1 MEEKK
6 NLDYATKLDLEKS
19 DHRINT
25 RISDEVRK
33 INEKMTENREE
44 TNTRLGKLES
54 SLDLNN
60 RETRTLNSSVR
71 DLNGSVKEL
80 STIVRQRDIDVI
92 KLQHRMD
99 VSEDTLGRKGKKNH
113 RKRRAYR
120 RRSTNHLY
128 REKGRCITS
137 VRHKNATNRINRSRL
152 RLYRKKFNQ
161 RTY

>member
-6 NLDYATKLDLEKS
+6 DLDYATKLDLEKS

-44 TNTRLGKLES
+44 TNTRLGKLEN

-80 STIVRQRDIDVI
+80 STIIRQRDIDVI

-99 VSEDTLGRKGKKNH
+99 VNEDTLGRIESETSAKKSDML
-113 RKRRAYR
+113 KLV
-120 RRSTNHLY
+120 TTI
-128 REKGRCITS
+128 ITVVAGSGGLIS
-137 VRHKNATNRINRSRL
+137 VMAPLIIR
-152 RLYRKKFNQ
+152 
-161 RTY
+161 

>member
-6 NLDYATKLDLEKS
+6 SLDYATKLDLEKS
-19 DHRINT
+19 DHRLNS

-33 INEKMTENREE
+33 INEKMNDNQVD
-44 TNTRLGKLES
+44 TNERLGKLES

-80 STIVRQRDIDVI
+80 STIIRQRDIDVI

-99 VSEDTLGRKGKKNH
+99 VNEDTLGRIESETSAKKTDML
-113 RKRRAYR
+113 KLVTTILTVVAG
-120 RRSTNHLY
+120 SGGL
-128 REKGRCITS
+128 IS
-137 VRHKNATNRINRSRL
+137 VLAPLLIK
-152 RLYRKKFNQ
+152 
-161 RTY
+161 

>member
-6 NLDYATKLDLEKS
+6 SLDYATKLDLEKS

-25 RISDEVRK
+25 RINDEVRK
-33 INEKMTENREE
+33 INEKMNETKEE
-44 TNTRLGKLES
+44 TNARLGKLES

-80 STIVRQRDIDVI
+80 STIIRQRDIDVI

-99 VSEDTLGRKGKKNH
+99 ISEDTLGRIESETSAKKTDML
-113 RKRRAYR
+113 K
-120 RRSTNHLY
+120 L
-128 REKGRCITS
+128 ITTILTVVAGSGGLIS
-137 VRHKNATNRINRSRL
+137 VLAPLLIK
-152 RLYRKKFNQ
+152 
-161 RTY
+161 

>member
-25 RISDEVRK
+25 RIRDEVRK

-80 STIVRQRDIDVI
+80 STIIRQRDIDVI

-99 VSEDTLGRKGKKNH
+99 VNEDTLGRIESETSAKKSDML
-113 RKRRAYR
+113 KLV
-120 RRSTNHLY
+120 TTI
-128 REKGRCITS
+128 ITVVAGSGGLIS
-137 VRHKNATNRINRSRL
+137 VMAPLIIR
-152 RLYRKKFNQ
+152 
-161 RTY
+161 